1 MTPVDPRL
9 QTQHSIGVANDIDM
23 DIKIPIL
30 SNLGE
35 RITVSK
41 YLENTDSGI
50 IHTNRLRCGIRWSV
64 NNRNP

>member
-1 MTPVDPRL
+1 MTPVDPWL
-9 QTQHSIGVANDIDM
+9 QTQHSIGVVNDIDM

-50 IHTNRLRCGIRWSV
+50 IHTNQLRCGIRWPV